1 MLDFD
6 IYIYLSR
13 RCGFDYD
20 LMIIGDSVGGHGA
33 ALHAIEKVS
42 YAHAALQVLLGGV

>member
-6 IYIYLSR
+6 IYIYLSCG
-13 RCGFDYD
+13 CGFDYD

-33 ALHAIEKVS
+33 ALHAIEKGQLLFFCKRGQ
-42 YAHAALQVLLGGV
+42 LQL